1 MDDFLSGSLAWFFS
15 ILGWVI
21 EVTNPLWAKMEGL
34 FTWVGESKL
43 GLDISN
49 SVWKFPAIETVHI
62 LAMAV
67 MFGGLLVLNLR
78 LLGFGM
84 TRQPLPLLSKTL
96 MPFVNWGLIIML
108 ISGYGMFAS
117 EAAKCFV
124 NDGFKIKMI
133 SLFLILIFQYT
144 FYRSLLKK
152 DDAQRNKMMSGGAAL
167 LNFFLWFMVGAG
179 GRAIGFV

>member
-1 MDDFLSGSLAWFFS
+1 MDFFFWS
-15 ILGWVI
+15 FLGWVLKVI
-21 EVTNPLWAKMEGL
+21 QPVWNTFEG
-34 FTWVGESKL
+34 FFNWSANSWL
-43 GLDISN
+43 GRTVAD

-62 LAMAV
+62 LAMAI

-78 LLGFGM
+78 LMGLGM

-96 MPFVNWGLIIML
+96 MPFVNWGLILML
-108 ISGYGMFAS
+108 ISGYAMFAS
-117 EAAKCFV
+117 EAQKCFV
-124 NDGFKIKMI
+124 NDGFKIKMV

-152 DDAQRNKMMSGGAAL
+152 DDAERNRIIGGGAAL
-167 LNFFLWFMVGAG
+167 LNFALWFMVGAG